1 MENQSYSSLL
11 QMQYLLLQ
19 QVRFL
24 HVNEDTLS
32 QWELV
37 DLLDAEEEWEE
48 PCDDGNM
55 VDGGFNFSD
64 SSSISYPNVNPIEEM
79 GNFIPDLVAHVEDR
93 DAPDHDEGCH
103 DDKYYD
109 DEGDGD
115 NDEDDDDDDGYDL
128 DDELVPWNVGN
139 RFERQRMRKLGKRAC
154 SKMNNSKRNPYLYTR
169 PGCVRGKH
177 GLGLK
182 HTY

>member
-1 MENQSYSSLL
+1 MENQSSSSFSSLME
-11 QMQYLLLQ
+11 MQFLILD

-24 HVNEDTLS
+24 DVNEDTLS

-37 DLLDAEEEWEE
+37 DLFDVEEEWEE
-48 PCDDGNM
+48 QCDNG
-55 VDGGFNFSD
+55 
-64 SSSISYPNVNPIEEM
+64 I
-79 GNFIPDLVAHVEDR
+79 GNFIPRR
-93 DAPDHDEGCH
+93 DVVDHDHGHH
-103 DDKYYD
+103 DNNNDD
-109 DEGDGD
+109 DEVEGVD
-115 NDEDDDDDDGYDL
+115 DEDDEDDDDGYDL

>member
-1 MENQSYSSLL
+1 MENQSSSSFSSLMETQFL
-11 QMQYLLLQ
+11 ILD

-24 HVNEDTLS
+24 DVNEDTLS

-37 DLLDAEEEWEE
+37 DLFDVEEEWGEQ
-48 PCDDGNM
+48 CDDGNI
-55 VDGGFNFSD
+55 VDDGFNYAD
-64 SSSISYPNVNPIEEM
+64 SSPISYPNVDPIEGI
-79 GNFIPDLVAHVEDR
+79 GNFIPRR
-93 DAPDHDEGCH
+93 DVVDHDHGH
-103 DDKYYD
+103 RDNNDD
-109 DEGDGD
+109 DEEVECVD
-115 NDEDDDDDDGYDL
+115 DEDDDDDDDGYDL